1 VLIPPLSLYSEN
13 EAKGAAKFA
22 ASIYDPKTGR
32 LIVSPSPAYGFSRE
46 DDGVVLFFF
55 SWRRNDMDVDF
66 SKNPPHTVAA
76 K

>member
-1 VLIPPLSLYSEN
+1 MIPPLSLYSES

-22 ASIYDPKTGR
+22 ATIYDPKTGK
-32 LIVSPSPAYGFSRE
+32 LIVSTDPAYGFTRE

-55 SWRRNDMDVDF
+55 SWRRNDMGLDF
-66 SKNPPHTVAA
+66 SKNPPHVSAA